1 MKSSVWVI
9 TSTNR
14 SWQKVLWKIS
24 ALGIVK
30 HNKKHNLAKTVEK
43 YVWRSSFL
51 VNFQACSLIADNYT
65 NRWTPSQI
73 FFNSILSPPCFPH
86 VLTQAPPPSP
96 HQILKSHPMFST
108 PVGNPAYTH
117 QALKERWHWKGLVW
131 K

>member
-86 VLTQAPPPSP
+86 VLTQALPPLPPSNFEEPP
-96 HQILKSHPMFST
+96 HFSP